1 MGYLER
7 IHSFRGDRSVVAGAC
22 NIRWEVSF
30 VLQNVLHGNHIRFL
44 AFMQRHICG
53 LIFCVVPQ
61 NENQRLCEGILW
73 LHWNWLRLRLRLC
86 LVVKRKVNWISRK
99 PIAGPEEV
107 LGNNSLA
114 AKSEELTPAVLDDES
129 FLALIEREVNGSD
142 RVSAGIADIKI
153 QIGIFYRRHIT
164 PLIALEIEPDH
175 HSFFCRLNHRSDSVD
190 IFYWQTYIISD
201 FEYRADI
208 LFVLRNLGVV
218 HLRIGHILRRRKL
231 FKRHAFSRDV
241 ESVHASHAARRFV

>member
-22 NIRWEVSF
+22 NIRWEMSF
-30 VLQNVLHGNHIRFL
+30 VLQNVLQGNHIRFL

-86 LVVKRKVNWISRK
+86 LVVKRKVDRVSRK
-99 PIAGPEEV
+99 PIADPEEV

-114 AKSEELTPAVLDDES
+114 VKSEELTPAVLDDEG
-129 FLALIEREVNGSD
+129 FLALIEREVNGRD
-142 RVSAGIADIKI
+142 RMTAGIASVEI
-153 QIGIFYRRHIT
+153 QIGIFYRRHIS
-164 PLIALEIEPDH
+164 PFVSVEVKPNHYGLA
-175 HSFFCRLNHRSDSVD
+175 SGLNYRSNCVD
-190 IFYWQTYIISD
+190 VFYRQTHIISD

-208 LFVLRNLGVV
+208 LLVLRNLGAV
-218 HLRIGHILRRRKL
+218 HLAIVHILRRHKL

-241 ESVHASHAARRFV
+241 ESVHASYAARRFV